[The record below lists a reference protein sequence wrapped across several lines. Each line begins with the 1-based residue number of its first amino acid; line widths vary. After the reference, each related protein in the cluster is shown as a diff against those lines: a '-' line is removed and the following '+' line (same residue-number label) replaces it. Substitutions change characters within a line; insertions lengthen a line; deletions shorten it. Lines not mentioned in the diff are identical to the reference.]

1 MATRI
6 QLRHGTAAQW
16 TAVNPI
22 LAQGEVGTE
31 TDTGK
36 IKIGDGTKT
45 WSALSY
51 IQGEGSSSSWGSLTG
66 SLASQ
71 TDLATALNGKQATAE
86 KGVASGY
93 APLDAAAKVPVA
105 NLPLAGESARGVVYL
120 ATPTETLAGES
131 TDKAVT
137 PYALAASGALPVAA
151 TTTSAGLMSASDKAR
166 LDGIPVPVA
175 ADAGKVLRAKEDCTG
190 YELVEFVVV
199 DLDMIIA
206 LGGE

>member
-16 TAVNPI
+16 AAVNPI

-36 IKIGDGTKT
+36 IKIGDGTQT

-137 PYALAASGALPVAA
+137 PYALAA
-151 TTTSAGLMSASDKAR
+151 
-166 LDGIPVPVA
+166 
-175 ADAGKVLRAKEDCTG
+175 
-190 YELVEFVVV
+190 
-199 DLDMIIA
+199 
-206 LGGE
+206 